1 MDKKIILSLVIV
13 ALIGIVA
20 ATYQININDDDILN
34 PFSSVDTE
42 DSPITD
48 TLATPAQAA
57 SQGANNQISDA
68 QKQAQAQQAKD
79 QAQAAQGQAQ
89 PTQGQ
94 DNSQNQQQQG
104 SALITSEN
112 PVTVNEGQQSGDGKT
127 SQQNN
132 NPNGNPTSSDSNSGG
147 NPTSSDSN
155 SGGNPTSPDSNSGG
169 NPTSPDSNHGGN
181 PTDRGDNPS
190 PNPNPQPTPDTDSDN
205 NILTK
210 AQAYAYII
218 KQDIGDLQIQQG
230 SGYIDTGAN
239 NEKYIVFLAHNPKG
253 PNPNEVFHVW
263 IPQDKNSGFSWFIY
277 EDGTGPKDVDPV
289 NEGNNTQDNTNNTN
303 NTN

>member
-147 NPTSSDSN
+147 NPTS
-155 SGGNPTSPDSNSGG
+155 
-169 NPTSPDSNHGGN
+169 PDSNHGGN

-289 NEGNNTQDNTNNTN
+289 NEGIHKIIQITQITQIKEEK
-303 NTN
+303 

>member
-1 MDKKIILSLVIV
+1 MYKKIILSLVIV

-42 DSPITD
+42 DSPVTD

-79 QAQAAQGQAQ
+79 QAQAAQGQ
-89 PTQGQ
+89 
-94 DNSQNQQQQG
+94 DDSQNQQQQQG
-104 SALITSEN
+104 SALITAEN
-112 PVTVNEGQQSGDGKT
+112 PVTVNNGQQSEDEQTGQRDNNGG
-127 SQQNN
+127 N
-132 NPNGNPTSSDSNSGG
+132 NPTTDSDSN
-147 NPTSSDSN
+147 
-155 SGGNPTSPDSNSGG
+155 
-169 NPTSPDSNHGGN
+169 
-181 PTDRGDNPS
+181 PS
-190 PNPNPQPTPDTDSDN
+190 PSPNPQPTPNPTPSPNPQPDN
-205 NILTK
+205 NILTI
-210 AQAYAYII
+210 AQAYSYII
-218 KQDIGDLQIQQG
+218 KQKIGDLQIQQG

-263 IPQDKNSGFSWFIY
+263 VPQNKNSGFTWFIE
-277 EDGTGPKDVDPV
+277 EDGTGPNDADPV
-289 NEGNNTQDNTNNTN
+289 NEGNDTQTDTNNTN
-303 NTN
+303 DTN

>member
-147 NPTSSDSN
+147 NPTS
-155 SGGNPTSPDSNSGG
+155 
-169 NPTSPDSNHGGN
+169 PDSNHGGN

-289 NEGNNTQDNTNNTN
+289 NEGNNT
-303 NTN
+303 

>member
-20 ATYQININDDDILN
+20 ATYQININDDNILN

-79 QAQAAQGQAQ
+79 QAQAAQGQ
-89 PTQGQ
+89 
-94 DNSQNQQQQG
+94 DDSQNQQQQQG
-104 SALITSEN
+104 SALITAEN
-112 PVTVNEGQQSGDGKT
+112 PVTVNQGQQSGDEQTG
-127 SQQNN
+127 QRDNNGGN
-132 NPNGNPTSSDSNSGG
+132 NPTTDSDSNPSPSPSQKPTQ
-147 NPTSSDSN
+147 NPT
-155 SGGNPTSPDSNSGG
+155 
-169 NPTSPDSNHGGN
+169 
-181 PTDRGDNPS
+181 PS
-190 PNPNPQPTPDTDSDN
+190 PNPQPTPNPTPSPNPQPTPNPTPSPNPQPDN
-205 NILTK
+205 NILTI
-210 AQAYAYII
+210 AQAYSYII
-218 KQDIGDLQIQQG
+218 KQKIGDLQIQQG

-263 IPQDKNSGFSWFIY
+263 VPQNKNSGFTWFIE
-277 EDGTGPKDVDPV
+277 EDGTGPEDADPV
-289 NEGNNTQDNTNNTN
+289 NEGNDTQTNTNNTN
-303 NTN
+303 DTN